1 MLHNM
6 NNMSKNNQ
14 ILIQP
19 IQNSRPTSNLSNFNN
34 GNVNFNAGQQ
44 RNVFMGNQGNQLIK
58 PVVVIDNM
66 NMNMNNGVQIRK

>member
-14 ILIQP
+14 IPIQP

-34 GNVNFNAGQQ
+34 GNINFNANQQ

-58 PVVVIDNM
+58 PVVVMDNM
-66 NMNMNNGVQIRK
+66 NMNINNGVQIRK